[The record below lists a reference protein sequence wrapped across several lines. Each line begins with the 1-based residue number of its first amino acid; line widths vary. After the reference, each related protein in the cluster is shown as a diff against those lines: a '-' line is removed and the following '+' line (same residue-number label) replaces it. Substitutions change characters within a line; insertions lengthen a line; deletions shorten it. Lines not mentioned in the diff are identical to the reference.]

1 MSNVKELKSID
12 LSSYTIIA
20 TGISVLFAILL
31 SIILSILIVIVSP
44 ASIGVIIYII
54 PTIVV
59 GAFILGI
66 YNYFS
71 QGLFYNFLAS
81 KLRNIYFEINDNEIV
96 KISTTETATLIAT
109 ITVIQAII
117 IYLVSLFILP
127 ITLYA
132 TIQTLMFGG
141 QQMLAYTLYQF
152 MAIISQP
159 MTIIMFIF
167 GSFVITFVFV
177 LIGTYIYNLLA
188 SKGKGIVVELSEEN
202 NLTVVDSIDMMKFA
216 IVSAIIS
223 GLLSII
229 TAIIMLISG
238 GTVVTLISNV
248 ISGFVSGFIGAAL
261 VAIFYN
267 FLAPKIG
274 KLKIELID
282 Q

>member
-1 MSNVKELKSID
+1 M
-12 LSSYTIIA
+12 
-20 TGISVLFAILL
+20 
-31 SIILSILIVIVSP
+31 
-44 ASIGVIIYII
+44 
-54 PTIVV
+54 
-59 GAFILGI
+59 
-66 YNYFS
+66 
-71 QGLFYNFLAS
+71 FYNFLAS